1 MRSNVCSVEPTAWLV
16 YVQVTKHCDAVERMN
31 ATKHS
36 EPLFTT
42 CASRSFYTAGQI
54 KQSSVVNLGSISR
67 YRRRTSRS
75 YPKNALYLPPSS
87 YHESAGH
94 LLWHSQ

>member
-16 YVQVTKHCDAVERMN
+16 YVQVTKHCDAIEKMN
-31 ATKHS
+31 TTKHS

-42 CASRSFYTAGQI
+42 CTSGSFYT
-54 KQSSVVNLGSISR
+54 SVVNLGSISR

-87 YHESAGH
+87 NH
-94 LLWHSQ
+94 